1 MKNKFNI
8 LLCGIAALLMGITSC
23 TDYLDKSPDA
33 IIGEDE
39 AFKNFKNFQGFVE
52 EMYNLGPDVM
62 RHFWVSS
69 FNWGE
74 DEILTLNEADYMFG
88 HSVDRG
94 TYRDAFLG
102 DSRAKQS
109 NYLYRVEANTEQ
121 ARFGKNIWS
130 SHWYGI
136 RKCNMAFEA
145 LENGLMTDASQAERD
160 MIKGQ
165 LHFMR
170 AWFYF
175 NITTYWG
182 GMPYIDYAIP
192 SNETNFDLPRET
204 YQENADKMAADFKAA
219 AELLPVDWDDTEI
232 GRRTDG
238 NNELRANKIWAL
250 AYLGKTYLYAASPLM
265 EQGVN
270 GKSTVNFGS
279 NGEIQSIN
287 MGYNKE
293 YAKKAADVLGEVLT
307 MVENGETQYKLVPFE
322 KYSDLFYTHKQ
333 NWLMPGSTEAIV
345 RSPQYDNGD
354 SFWRQS
360 NSYQINDM
368 ASGDGITLCPTANY
382 VNYYGMAN
390 GMPLN
395 DPDSGFD
402 KTHPWKDRDPR
413 FYHDIVYDGIKMV
426 DITDEKDPLSI
437 ELQYADLGNGG
448 KYVASQDHHS
458 RTGYL
463 NYKFIPL
470 HSNRWDKVH
479 DGWGNALYLK
489 LSWLRLAEVYLFY
502 AEAAAQGYSG
512 AGNAKSPKFS
522 KTAAEAINVVRD
534 RAGVGHVAD
543 KYINNLEDF
552 MDEVRRERAVELA
565 YEAHRFNDLRRWLLL
580 TREPYNV
587 KTAIYFERDGEFDP
601 LAEPS
606 ERKVKGWKE
615 EVLIQRNLGTKHY
628 WMPFKTEDVT
638 MYPEFYQ
645 NPGW

>member
-74 DEILTLNEADYMFG
+74 DELLTLNEADYMFG

-293 YAKKAADVLGEVLT
+293 YAKKAADVLGEVLA

-448 KYVASQDHHS
+448 KYVASQDHHT

-470 HSNRWDKVH
+470 LSNRWDKVH

-489 LSWLRLAEVYLFY
+489 LSWLRLAEVYLLY
-502 AEAAAQGYSG
+502 AEAAAQAYGPTTASPTFKK
-512 AGNAKSPKFS
+512 NAV
-522 KTAAEAINVVRD
+522 EAINTIRE
-534 RAGVGHVAD
+534 RAGVGPVAE
-543 KYINNLEDF
+543 KYTTNAEVF
-552 MDEVRRERAVELA
+552 MPELIRERAVELA
-565 YEAHRFNDLRRWLLL
+565 FEAHRFNDLRRWLLL
-580 TREPYNV
+580 TEYPFNI
-587 KTAIYFERDGEFDP
+587 KTTQRFDRAQP
-601 LAEPS
+601 LDPEVDPK
-606 ERKVKGWKE
+606 ENKVLNWKE
-615 EVLIQRNLGTKHY
+615 DILVERRLIAKHY
-628 WMPFKTEDVT
+628 WLPILTDDVQ
-638 MYPEFYQ
+638 MFEGFGQ

>member
-33 IIGEDE
+33 VIGENE

-102 DSRAKQS
+102 DYRAKQS

-160 MIKGQ
+160 IIKGQ

-182 GMPYIDYAIP
+182 GMPYLDYAIP
-192 SNETNFDLPRET
+192 SNETTFDLPRET

-219 AELLPVDWDDTEI
+219 ADLLPVNWEDTEI
-232 GRRTDG
+232 GRRTAG

-293 YAKKAADVLGEVLT
+293 YAKKAADVLGEVLA

-354 SFWRQS
+354 SYWRQS

-368 ASGDGITLCPTANY
+368 AEGDGITLCPTANY

-395 DPDSGFD
+395 DPESGFD
-402 KTHPWKDRDPR
+402 KTHPWKA
-413 FYHDIVYDGIKMV
+413 
-426 DITDEKDPLSI
+426 SW
-437 ELQYADLGNGG
+437 ELG
-448 KYVASQDHHS
+448 
-458 RTGYL
+458 
-463 NYKFIPL
+463 
-470 HSNRWDKVH
+470 
-479 DGWGNALYLK
+479 
-489 LSWLRLAEVYLFY
+489 
-502 AEAAAQGYSG
+502 
-512 AGNAKSPKFS
+512 
-522 KTAAEAINVVRD
+522 
-534 RAGVGHVAD
+534 
-543 KYINNLEDF
+543 
-552 MDEVRRERAVELA
+552 
-565 YEAHRFNDLRRWLLL
+565 
-580 TREPYNV
+580 
-587 KTAIYFERDGEFDP
+587 
-601 LAEPS
+601 
-606 ERKVKGWKE
+606 
-615 EVLIQRNLGTKHY
+615 
-628 WMPFKTEDVT
+628 
-638 MYPEFYQ
+638 
-645 NPGW
+645 